1 MSGLAATRPLAESE
15 LLAAADAAGGSPL
28 AGGLAL
34 LGLEDAPV
42 ADLDARLLALRA
54 ATFGPLLE
62 AVAACPGCELELE
75 LELDARAMAARGCAG
90 AAGTA
95 PGGFRLPTARDL
107 EAVAAEPDPER
118 ARELLASR
126 CAPGREL
133 TPALVDEIAAAI
145 ADADPLGGS
154 RLALTCPACGR
165 EWVETLD
172 VAWLVQVEFAN
183 AGARLA
189 AEVHELASAYGW
201 TESEILALPPRRR
214 ARYLE
219 LVGA

>member
-1 MSGLAATRPLAESE
+1 MSAPAATRALAESE
-15 LLAAADAAGGSPL
+15 LLAAADAAGGPPL
-28 AGGLAL
+28 AGALAL
-34 LGLEDAPV
+34 LGIHDAPV
-42 ADLDARLLALRA
+42 AELDARLLALRA

-62 AVAACPGCELELE
+62 AVATCPECGLELE
-75 LELDARAMAARGCAG
+75 LELDARAMAANSPARV
-90 AAGTA
+90 
-95 PGGFRLPTARDL
+95 PGDFRLPTARDL
-107 EAVAAEPDPER
+107 GAVAAEPDPER

-126 CAPGREL
+126 CAPSREL
-133 TPALVDEIAAAI
+133 TPELIDEIGEALAE
-145 ADADPLGGS
+145 ADPLGGS
-154 RLALTCPACGR
+154 RLALACPECGR

-172 VAWLVQVEFAN
+172 VPWLVQLEFAN

-189 AEVHELASAYGW
+189 AEVHELALAYGW